1 MLRALLPFWFCF
13 CAFDTQGA
21 LHIFGFPK
29 EKQSRINVTRK
40 LGELVESLKLQAT
53 FQFNPLKKVGKKN
66 KNSKH
71 SSRANL
77 SKYIGVTGS
86 GLM

>member
-1 MLRALLPFWFCF
+1 M
-13 CAFDTQGA
+13 
-21 LHIFGFPK
+21 
-29 EKQSRINVTRK
+29 NVTRK
-40 LGELVESLKLQAT
+40 LSELVESLKLQAT
-53 FQFNPLKKVGKKN
+53 FQFNPSKKKN
-66 KNSKH
+66 SNH